1 MKNKEEVISFTLI
14 VLLMGLSYL
23 FYITIFEIQPQ
34 PPLMVEKPPIEKFL
48 WTYRGLDVLAQ
59 SFLVFAAAIAI
70 ASLFRI
76 EKKRGE

>member
-1 MKNKEEVISFTLI
+1 MKNKDEVISFIFI
-14 VLLMGLSYL
+14 VLLMSLSYL
-23 FYITIFEIQPQ
+23 FYTAIFKIQ

-76 EKKRGE
+76 EEKRGE

>member
-1 MKNKEEVISFTLI
+1 MKNKDKVISFILV
-14 VLLMGLSYL
+14 VLLISLGYL
-23 FYITIFEIQPQ
+23 FYSTIFKIQP
-34 PPLMVEKPPIEKFL
+34 PSMVEKPSIEKFL
-48 WTYRGLDVLAQ
+48 WTYRGLDILAQ